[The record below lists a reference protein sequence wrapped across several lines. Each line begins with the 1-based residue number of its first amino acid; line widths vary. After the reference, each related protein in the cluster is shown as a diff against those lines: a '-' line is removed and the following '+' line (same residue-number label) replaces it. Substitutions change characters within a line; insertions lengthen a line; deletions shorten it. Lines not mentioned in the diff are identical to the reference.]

1 MNSIGKQADAPA
13 AADDPVS
20 PLLCAR
26 LRELRHRRNWTLEET
41 SAACGVSR
49 SMLSEIE
56 RGRANPTLAVAWR
69 IAQAFG
75 LSLGQLVESP
85 AASSPQIDVIRAD
98 DRTYHFRNDRQC
110 RIRTLS
116 PLHLEKSVEYYEITL
131 RPKASLRSSAH
142 FKGARELLTVQ
153 KGSVK
158 VTSGDDTVELKTGD
172 SAHYPA
178 DVPHAIQNTA
188 PDESVLFLVVT
199 YMPD

>member
-1 MNSIGKQADAPA
+1 MKSQAKPGDATA
-13 AADDPVS
+13 TVDDPIS

-26 LRELRHRRNWTLEET
+26 LRDLRHKRNWTLEET

-75 LSLGQLVESP
+75 LSLGQLVETP

-98 DRTYHFRNDRQC
+98 DRTYHFRNDRHC

-131 RPKASLRSSAH
+131 QPKSSLRSSPH

-153 KGSVK
+153 KGAVK
-158 VTSGDDTVELKTGD
+158 VTSADDTVDLQTGD

-178 DVPHAIQNTA
+178 DVPHSIQNTS
-188 PDESVLFLVVT
+188 PQE
-199 YMPD
+199 